1 MVLEQMEKLNVD
13 WLPVVDEAKKF
24 VGVVDR
30 SRVVASLILEVDTRL
45 RNS

>member
-1 MVLEQMEKLNVD
+1 MEASNAD
-13 WLPVVDEAKKF
+13 WLPVVDNAKKF